1 MRRTSAG
8 LVSLVVA
15 TGLGTT
21 LAVTSGAATAAPTT
35 APAASPAAP
44 TAPRATPDPSTSQPD
59 EELAPQEEKRRAL
72 REEALTRLLEGKGKV
87 EKRGASTV
95 MKVSSQKAPK
105 AVNAEGRTIAAAET
119 EDQYV
124 ELSREK
130 TDQIFVVLAQ
140 FGNQRDPRFPDKDIE
155 PSTPGPVTFDGP
167 LHNKIPQPD
176 RTKDNSTNWRADY
189 SPAYYRNLYFGSGDA
204 PGSGGATESVRQYY
218 ERQSSGRYSIDGTV
232 TNWVTV
238 PYNEARYGRS
248 SDDPTTNGDDPNV
261 CEDVVCDTS
270 YDLVRDSVNKWYSS
284 QIAQG
289 RTKAEVTADLKKMD
303 QWDRYD
309 VDGDGNFNEPDGYLD
324 HFQVV
329 HAGGDEADGDPIQGE
344 DAIWSHK
351 SYVYASD
358 YGKTGPAEGKQG
370 GTQIGDTGI
379 WVGNYTMQPENGGMS
394 VFAHEYGHDLG
405 LPDLYDT
412 AGGENSVEYWSLMA
426 QSRESGPN
434 DQSIGDRASDMGAW
448 DKLQLGWLD
457 YETMLP
463 SQDRTLTL
471 GPHEYN
477 TDKPQAAVVV
487 LPKKQVTSQLVAPYA
502 GSKSWWSGTG
512 DDYTATMS
520 RSVTVPTGTP
530 ALTFQTN
537 YNIESGY
544 DYAYVEINDGSGW
557 VSVPGTGTDPTKNNG
572 ITGDTAGAWKPASFD
587 LSSYAG
593 KQVDLRVRYTTDGG
607 VQGNDP
613 KRTPGMFVDDI
624 VLGSFTDGAETSPN
638 GWTLSGFSSVGSSIT
653 RQYDNYYV
661 ASHRDYVSFDKYLKT
676 GPYNFGWATTKP
688 DYVEHFPYQDGLLV
702 SYWDTSQSDNN
713 TSTHPGQG
721 LVLPV
726 DANPTP
732 RVRLDGALW
741 RTRVAGYDAP
751 FSLETS
757 DSFTLHVNGRA
768 NYLRGQP
775 AQPLFHDNASYWD
788 ASQPNASVKVPN
800 NGTSI
805 RVLSQDGTSMKVRVF
820 KRS

>member
-167 LHNKIPQPD
+167 LHDKIPQPD

-477 TDKPQAAVVV
+477 SDKPQAAVVV

-624 VLGSFTDGAETSPN
+624 KLGSFTDGAETSPN

-805 RVLSQDGTSMKVRVF
+805 RVLSQDGTSMKVRVY